1 MKREA
6 KQAIYNA
13 ILSGDLKNKDIVTN
27 IKETTHKALP
37 LNNINFL
44 PNELI
49 NKLLFYIIL
58 NTCK

>member
-44 PNELI
+44 P
-49 NKLLFYIIL
+49 
-58 NTCK
+58 